1 MDWLKKYD
9 NAYFFVGRVLLGLY
23 FLVFGALKVPT
34 YFDTLSLMISK
45 GVPLSSVLLPITI
58 IVQVLAGFFL
68 IIGQNLRIS
77 SLLLIGLTL
86 LINTFI
92 HDFWNLTGDPSQAHE
107 AQNFIK
113 NLGIVAGLLVLATKD
128 GKAR

>member
-9 NAYFFVGRVLLGLY
+9 NLYLLLGRTLLGLY

-45 GVPLSSVLLPITI
+45 GVPLSGVLLPITI

-77 SLLLIGLTL
+77 SLLLVGLTF
-86 LINTFI
+86 LINIFI

-113 NLGIVAGLLVLATKD
+113 NLGIIAGLFVLATIDK
-128 GKAR
+128 KA

>member
-9 NAYFFVGRVLLGLY
+9 NLYLLLGRTLLGLY

-45 GVPLSSVLLPITI
+45 GVPLSGVLLPITI

-77 SLLLIGLTL
+77 SLLLVGLTL

-128 GKAR
+128 GKA

>member
-9 NAYFFVGRVLLGLY
+9 NVYLLLGRTLLGLY

-45 GVPLSSVLLPITI
+45 GFPLSSVLLPITI

-68 IIGQNLRIS
+68 IIGQHLRIS
-77 SLLLIGLTL
+77 SLLLVGLTF
-86 LINTFI
+86 LINIFI
-92 HDFWNLTGDPSQAHE
+92 HDFWNLTGDPSQGHE

-113 NLGIVAGLLVLATKD
+113 NLGIIAGLFVLATIDK
-128 GKAR
+128 KV

>member
-9 NAYFFVGRVLLGLY
+9 NLYLLLGRILLGLY

-45 GVPLSSVLLPITI
+45 GVPLSGVLLPITI

-77 SLLLIGLTL
+77 SLLLVGLTIF
-86 LINTFI
+86 INIFI

-113 NLGIVAGLLVLATKD
+113 NLGIIAGLLVLATKD
-128 GKAR
+128 SRV

>member
-45 GVPLSSVLLPITI
+45 GVPLSIVLLPITI
-58 IVQVLAGFFL
+58 IVQVLTGFFL

-77 SLLLIGLTL
+77 SLLLVGLTL

-128 GKAR
+128 GKA

>member
-1 MDWLKKYD
+1 MDWFKKYD

-77 SLLLIGLTL
+77 SLLLVGLTL

-128 GKAR
+128 GKA

>member
-9 NAYFFVGRVLLGLY
+9 NVYFLVGRTLLGLY

-45 GVPLSSVLLPITI
+45 GVPLSGVLLPITI
-58 IVQVLAGFFL
+58 IIQVLAGFFL

-77 SLLLIGLTL
+77 SLLLVGLTF
-86 LINTFI
+86 LINIFI
-92 HDFWNLTGDPSQAHE
+92 DDFWNLTGDPSQAHE

-113 NLGIVAGLLVLATKD
+113 NLGIIAGLFVLATIDK
-128 GKAR
+128 KA

>member
-9 NAYFFVGRVLLGLY
+9 NLYLLLGRTLLGLY

-45 GVPLSSVLLPITI
+45 GVPLSGVLLPITI
-58 IVQVLAGFFL
+58 IVHVLAGFFL

-77 SLLLIGLTL
+77 SLLLVGLTIF
-86 LINTFI
+86 INIFI

-113 NLGIVAGLLVLATKD
+113 NLGIIAGLLVLATKD
-128 GKAR
+128 SRV

>member
-9 NAYFFVGRVLLGLY
+9 NLYLLLGRTLLGLY

-45 GVPLSSVLLPITI
+45 GVPLSGVLLPITI

-77 SLLLIGLTL
+77 SLLLVVLTF
-86 LINTFI
+86 LINIFI

-113 NLGIVAGLLVLATKD
+113 NLGIIAGLLVLATKNS
-128 GKAR
+128 RV

>member
-9 NAYFFVGRVLLGLY
+9 NLYLLLGRILLGLY

-34 YFDTLSLMISK
+34 YFDKLSLMISK
-45 GVPLSSVLLPITI
+45 GVPLSGVLLPITI
-58 IVQVLAGFFL
+58 IVEVLAGFFL

-77 SLLLIGLTL
+77 SLLLVGLTIS
-86 LINTFI
+86 INIFI

-113 NLGIVAGLLVLATKD
+113 NLGIIAGLFVLSTIDK
-128 GKAR
+128 KA

>member
-77 SLLLIGLTL
+77 SLLLVGLTL
-86 LINTFI
+86 LINAFI

-113 NLGIVAGLLVLATKD
+113 NLGIVAGLLILATKD
-128 GKAR
+128 GKA

>member
-9 NAYFFVGRVLLGLY
+9 NLYLLLGRTLLGLY

-45 GVPLSSVLLPITI
+45 GVPLSGVLLPITI
-58 IVQVLAGFFL
+58 IIQVLAGFFL

-77 SLLLIGLTL
+77 SLLLVGLTIF
-86 LINTFI
+86 INIFI

-113 NLGIVAGLLVLATKD
+113 NLGIIAGLLVLATKD
-128 GKAR
+128 SRV

>member
-77 SLLLIGLTL
+77 SLLLVGLTL

-128 GKAR
+128 GKA

>member
-9 NAYFFVGRVLLGLY
+9 NLYLLLGRILLGLY

-45 GVPLSSVLLPITI
+45 GVPLSGVLLPITI

-77 SLLLIGLTL
+77 SLLLVGLTIF
-86 LINTFI
+86 INIFI

-113 NLGIVAGLLVLATKD
+113 NLGIIAGLLVLATKD
-128 GKAR
+128 SRA

>member
-9 NAYFFVGRVLLGLY
+9 NLYLLLGRILLGLY

-45 GVPLSSVLLPITI
+45 GVPLSGVLLPITI

-77 SLLLIGLTL
+77 SLLLVGLTF
-86 LINTFI
+86 LINIFI

-113 NLGIVAGLLVLATKD
+113 NLGIIAGLLVLATKD
-128 GKAR
+128 SRV

>member
-9 NAYFFVGRVLLGLY
+9 NIYLLLGRILLGLY

-45 GVPLSSVLLPITI
+45 GVPLSGVLLPITI
-58 IVQVLAGFFL
+58 IIQVLAGFFL

-77 SLLLIGLTL
+77 SLLLVGLTF
-86 LINTFI
+86 LINIFI

-113 NLGIVAGLLVLATKD
+113 NLGIIAGLFVLATIDK
-128 GKAR
+128 KA

>member
-77 SLLLIGLTL
+77 SLLLVGLTF
-86 LINTFI
+86 LINIFI

-113 NLGIVAGLLVLATKD
+113 NLGIIAGLFVLATIDK
-128 GKAR
+128 KA

>member
-9 NAYFFVGRVLLGLY
+9 NVYFLVGRTLLGLY

-45 GVPLSSVLLPITI
+45 GVPLSGVFLPITI
-58 IVQVLAGFFL
+58 IIQVLAGFFL

-77 SLLLIGLTL
+77 SLLLVGLTF
-86 LINTFI
+86 LINIFI

-113 NLGIVAGLLVLATKD
+113 NLGIIAGLFVLATIDK
-128 GKAR
+128 KA

>member
-9 NAYFFVGRVLLGLY
+9 NFYFFVGRVLLGLY

-45 GVPLSSVLLPITI
+45 GVPLSSLLLPITI

-77 SLLLIGLTL
+77 SLLLVGLTL

-113 NLGIVAGLLVLATKD
+113 NLGIIAGLLVLATKD
-128 GKAR
+128 SRV

>member
-9 NAYFFVGRVLLGLY
+9 NIYFLVGRTLLGLY

-45 GVPLSSVLLPITI
+45 GVPLSGVLLPITI

-68 IIGQNLRIS
+68 IIGKNLRIS
-77 SLLLIGLTL
+77 SLLLVGLTI
-86 LINTFI
+86 LINIFI

-113 NLGIVAGLLVLATKD
+113 NLGIIAGLFVLATIDK
-128 GKAR
+128 KA

>member
-45 GVPLSSVLLPITI
+45 GIPLSSVLLPITI

-77 SLLLIGLTL
+77 SLLLVGLTF
-86 LINTFI
+86 LINIFI

-113 NLGIVAGLLVLATKD
+113 NLGIIAGLFVLATIDK
-128 GKAR
+128 KA

>member
-9 NAYFFVGRVLLGLY
+9 NLYLLLGRTLLGLY

-45 GVPLSSVLLPITI
+45 GVPLSGVLLPITI
-58 IVQVLAGFFL
+58 IIQVLAGFFL

-77 SLLLIGLTL
+77 SLLLVGLTF
-86 LINTFI
+86 LINIFI

-113 NLGIVAGLLVLATKD
+113 NLGIIAGLFVLATIDK
-128 GKAR
+128 KA

>member
-9 NAYFFVGRVLLGLY
+9 NLYLLLGRTLLGLY

-45 GVPLSSVLLPITI
+45 GVPLSGVLLPITVI
-58 IVQVLAGFFL
+58 IQVLAGFFL

-77 SLLLIGLTL
+77 SLLLVGLTIF
-86 LINTFI
+86 INIFI

-113 NLGIVAGLLVLATKD
+113 NLGIIAGLLVLATKD
-128 GKAR
+128 SRV

>member
-9 NAYFFVGRVLLGLY
+9 NVYFLVGRTLLGLY

-34 YFDTLSLMISK
+34 YFDTLTLMISK
-45 GVPLSSVLLPITI
+45 GVPLSGVLLPITVI
-58 IVQVLAGFFL
+58 IQVLAGFFL

-77 SLLLIGLTL
+77 SLLLVGLTF
-86 LINTFI
+86 LINIFI

-113 NLGIVAGLLVLATKD
+113 NLGIIAGLFVLATIDK
-128 GKAR
+128 KA

>member
-9 NAYFFVGRVLLGLY
+9 NVYFLVGRTLLGLY
-23 FLVFGALKVPT
+23 FLVFGALKIPT

-45 GVPLSSVLLPITI
+45 GVPLSGVLLPITI
-58 IVQVLAGFFL
+58 IIQVLAGFFL

-77 SLLLIGLTL
+77 SLLLVGLTF
-86 LINTFI
+86 LINIFI

-113 NLGIVAGLLVLATKD
+113 NLGIIAGLFVLATIDK
-128 GKAR
+128 KA

>member
-9 NAYFFVGRVLLGLY
+9 NVYFLVGRTLLGLY

-45 GVPLSSVLLPITI
+45 GVPLSGVLLPITI
-58 IVQVLAGFFL
+58 IIQVLAGFFL

-77 SLLLIGLTL
+77 SLLLVVLTF
-86 LINTFI
+86 LINIFI

-113 NLGIVAGLLVLATKD
+113 NLGIIAGLFVLATIDK
-128 GKAR
+128 KA

>member
-77 SLLLIGLTL
+77 SLLLVGLTL

>member
-9 NAYFFVGRVLLGLY
+9 NVYLLLGRTLLGLY

-45 GVPLSSVLLPITI
+45 GFPLSSVLLPITI

-68 IIGQNLRIS
+68 IIGQHLRIS
-77 SLLLIGLTL
+77 SLLLVGLTF
-86 LINTFI
+86 LINIFI
-92 HDFWNLTGDPSQAHE
+92 HDFWNLTGDPSQGHE

-113 NLGIVAGLLVLATKD
+113 NLGIIAGLFVLATIDK
-128 GKAR
+128 KA

>member
-9 NAYFFVGRVLLGLY
+9 NLYLLLGRTLLGLY

-45 GVPLSSVLLPITI
+45 GVPLSGVLLPITI
-58 IVQVLAGFFL
+58 IVEVLAGFFL

-77 SLLLIGLTL
+77 SLLLVGLTIS
-86 LINTFI
+86 INIFI

-113 NLGIVAGLLVLATKD
+113 NLGIIAGLFVLSTIDK
-128 GKAR
+128 KA

>member
-77 SLLLIGLTL
+77 SLLLVGLTF
-86 LINTFI
+86 LINIFI

-113 NLGIVAGLLVLATKD
+113 NLGIIAGLLVLATKD
-128 GKAR
+128 GKA

>member
-9 NAYFFVGRVLLGLY
+9 NLYLLLGRTLLGLY

-45 GVPLSSVLLPITI
+45 GVPLSGVLLPITI

-77 SLLLIGLTL
+77 SLLLVGLTF
-86 LINTFI
+86 LINIFI

-113 NLGIVAGLLVLATKD
+113 NLGIIAGLLVLATKNS
-128 GKAR
+128 RV

>member
-9 NAYFFVGRVLLGLY
+9 NIYLLLGRILLGLY

-45 GVPLSSVLLPITI
+45 GVPLSGVLLPITI

-77 SLLLIGLTL
+77 SLLLVVLTF
-86 LINTFI
+86 LINIFI

-113 NLGIVAGLLVLATKD
+113 NLGIIAGLLVLATKD
-128 GKAR
+128 SRV

>member
-9 NAYFFVGRVLLGLY
+9 NIYLLLGRILLGLY

-58 IVQVLAGFFL
+58 IVQVLAGFFFNYWTKSQDFFSFAGWTN
-68 IIGQNLRIS
+68 IPHKH
-77 SLLLIGLTL
+77 
-86 LINTFI
+86 I
-92 HDFWNLTGDPSQAHE
+92 HS
-107 AQNFIK
+107 
-113 NLGIVAGLLVLATKD
+113 
-128 GKAR
+128 

>member
-9 NAYFFVGRVLLGLY
+9 DVYFLVGRTLLGLY

-34 YFDTLSLMISK
+34 YFDTLTLMISK
-45 GVPLSSVLLPITI
+45 GVPLSGVLLPITI
-58 IVQVLAGFFL
+58 IIQVLAGFFL

-77 SLLLIGLTL
+77 SLLLVGLTF
-86 LINTFI
+86 LINIFI

-113 NLGIVAGLLVLATKD
+113 NLGIIAGLFVLATIDK
-128 GKAR
+128 KA

>member
-9 NAYFFVGRVLLGLY
+9 NVYLLVGRTLLGLY

-45 GVPLSSVLLPITI
+45 GVPLSGVLLPITI
-58 IVQVLAGFFL
+58 IIQVLAGFFL

-77 SLLLIGLTL
+77 SLLLVGLTF
-86 LINTFI
+86 LINIFI

-113 NLGIVAGLLVLATKD
+113 NLGIIAGLFVLATIDK
-128 GKAR
+128 KA

>member
-1 MDWLKKYD
+1 MDWLKKHD

-58 IVQVLAGFFL
+58 IVQ
-68 IIGQNLRIS
+68 
-77 SLLLIGLTL
+77 
-86 LINTFI
+86 
-92 HDFWNLTGDPSQAHE
+92 
-107 AQNFIK
+107 
-113 NLGIVAGLLVLATKD
+113 
-128 GKAR
+128 

>member
-9 NAYFFVGRVLLGLY
+9 NVYFLVGRTLLGLY

-45 GVPLSSVLLPITI
+45 GVPLSGVLLPITVI
-58 IVQVLAGFFL
+58 IQVLAGFFL

-77 SLLLIGLTL
+77 SLLLVGLTF
-86 LINTFI
+86 LINIFI

-113 NLGIVAGLLVLATKD
+113 NLGIIAGLFVLATIDK
-128 GKAR
+128 KA

>member
-9 NAYFFVGRVLLGLY
+9 NFYFFAGRVLLGLY
-23 FLVFGALKVPT
+23 FFVFGALKVPT
-34 YFDTLSLMISK
+34 YLDTLSLMISK

-68 IIGQNLRIS
+68 IVGQNLRIS
-77 SLLLIGLTL
+77 SLLLAGLTVF
-86 LINTFI
+86 INLFI
-92 HDFWNLTGDPSQAHE
+92 HDFWNLAGDPSQAHE

-113 NLGIVAGLLVLATKD
+113 NLGIIAGLLVLATKD
-128 GKAR
+128 GKA